1 MDILDDLRLELDGG
15 SSSRSFCDQD
25 LQPWLRRLGGT
36 VATAT
41 SLRRL
46 AKELV
51 IPRRSDHDANDA
63 RAWCKK
69 KLSTAGQ
76 WNCEAAA
83 WDLLGGWPPA
93 FATTSGGGIRKRFGV
108 AAVRSESWN
117 DFCDTRTVS
126 SSWQSVSNYKKY

>member
-1 MDILDDLRLELDGG
+1 MLSNLSTNQIGSMDILDDLRLELDGG
-15 SSSRSFCDQD
+15 LSGLSFCDQD

-76 WNCEAAA
+76 
-83 WDLLGGWPPA
+83 
-93 FATTSGGGIRKRFGV
+93 
-108 AAVRSESWN
+108 
-117 DFCDTRTVS
+117 
-126 SSWQSVSNYKKY
+126 

>member
-1 MDILDDLRLELDGG
+1 MRIRILSNLSTNQIGSMAILDDLRLELDGG
-15 SSSRSFCDQD
+15 LSSRSFCDQD

-51 IPRRSDHDANDA
+51 IPRRSDHDA

-76 WNCEAAA
+76 
-83 WDLLGGWPPA
+83 
-93 FATTSGGGIRKRFGV
+93 
-108 AAVRSESWN
+108 
-117 DFCDTRTVS
+117 
-126 SSWQSVSNYKKY
+126 